1 MISLLLTAAIL
12 SAPAP
17 PVVLEAAQSQRARD
31 SRSLRERIE
40 SRFEVVPL
48 RDGIGLRPRVVRDV
62 RMIEVTDAGIAIDG
76 APVTGG
82 ELRKRLVA
90 DADAVLQL
98 SYLDAAE
105 RRSVLGLGEGAPDT
119 REAEPDTEP
128 EVTQPDRG
136 DDRRRDQ
143 VDDREPIHRNRMG
156 ERIRVFGSVEVDRDE
171 LIDGQVV
178 AVLGS
183 VRVDGEVTDQV
194 VAVLGSVNLGPDA
207 RVAGDVISIGGPV
220 RRAPGAV
227 VQGAVREIGLSESG
241 IGVNIPEGAWWGLGW
256 APFAFRPFEPSMR
269 LMATVFRFLLLALLC
284 GIVVLLARNP
294 VESIAQRVSTEPLK
308 AVVVGVLAELLF
320 IPALVL
326 TCVVL
331 AATIIGIPLLLFL
344 PFLIVAFLV
353 ILLVGFAGTAYTVGR
368 LASNRS
374 GTATD
379 QPFIQV
385 GIGLFIILL
394 PVFVARLLGLTG
406 GPMHL
411 FAMLIGGIAFLVE
424 YVAWTTGL
432 GAALIAVFT
441 RWRAR
446 RPAGGGSVQL
456 TEETTGPAPGA

>member
-17 PVVLEAAQSQRARD
+17 PVVLEAAQSQRAGD
-31 SRSLRERIE
+31 SRTLRERIE

-62 RMIEVTDAGIAIDG
+62 RMIEVTDVGIAIDG
-76 APVTGG
+76 SPVTGG
-82 ELRKRLVA
+82 ELRERLGA
-90 DADAVLQL
+90 DADVVLQL

-105 RRSVLGLGEGAPDT
+105 RRSVLGLGATDT
-119 REAEPDTEP
+119 REREPAAEADEVRPP
-128 EVTQPDRG
+128 ERAPAEEEDE
-136 DDRRRDQ
+136 
-143 VDDREPIHRNRMG
+143 REPIRRNRMG
-156 ERIRVFGSVEVDRDE
+156 ERIRVFGSVNVDRDE

-183 VRVDGEVTDQV
+183 VRIDGEVTDQV
-194 VAVLGSVNLGPDA
+194 VAVLGSVHLGPEA

-227 VQGAVREIGLSESG
+227 VRGAVREIGLSESG
-241 IGVNIPEGAWWGLGW
+241 IGVHIPEGAWWGWGL

-269 LMATVFRFLLLALLC
+269 LMATMFRFVLLALLC
-284 GIVVLLARNP
+284 GIVVLLAREP
-294 VESIAQRVSTEPLK
+294 VESIAQRVRTEPLK
-308 AVVVGVLAELLF
+308 AAVVGVLAELLF

-326 TCVVL
+326 TCTVL
-331 AATIIGIPLLLFL
+331 AITIIGIPLLLFM
-344 PFLIVAFLV
+344 PFLIIAFLL

-374 GTATD
+374 GSAGD

-385 GIGLFIILL
+385 CIGLFIILL
-394 PVFVARLLGLTG
+394 PVFVARLLGMTG

-432 GAALIAVFT
+432 GAALIGVFT

-446 RPAGGGSVQL
+446 RPAGGTSVQL

>member
-12 SAPAP
+12 SAPALP
-17 PVVLEAAQSQRARD
+17 AGLEAAQGQRAGD
-31 SRSLRERIE
+31 SRTLRQRIE

-62 RMIEVTDAGIAIDG
+62 RMIEVTDVGIAIDG
-76 APVTGG
+76 SPVTGG
-82 ELRKRLVA
+82 ELRERLGA
-90 DADAVLQL
+90 DADVVLQL

-105 RRSVLGLGEGAPDT
+105 RRSMLGLGEAVPDT
-119 REAEPDTEP
+119 RERAPDTEP
-128 EVTQPDRG
+128 EVRQPEREP
-136 DDRRRDQ
+136 DDAEE
-143 VDDREPIHRNRMG
+143 DREPIRRNRMG
-156 ERIRVFGSVEVDRDE
+156 ERIRVFGSVNVDRDE

-183 VRVDGEVTDQV
+183 VRIDGEVTDQV
-194 VAVLGSVNLGPDA
+194 VAVLGSVHLGPEA

-227 VQGAVREIGLSESG
+227 VRGAVREIGLSDSG
-241 IGVNIPEGAWWGLGW
+241 IGVHIPEGAWWGWGL

-269 LMATVFRFLLLALLC
+269 LMGTTFRFLLLAFLC
-284 GIVVLLARNP
+284 CIVVLLARDP
-294 VESIAQRVSTEPLK
+294 VESIAQRVKTEPLK
-308 AVVVGVLAELLF
+308 AIVVGVLAELLF

-331 AATIIGIPLLLFL
+331 AATIIGIPLLLFM
-344 PFLIVAFLV
+344 PFVMIAFLL

-368 LASNRS
+368 LASNRTGS
-374 GTATD
+374 VGD
-379 QPFIQV
+379 QPFLQV
-385 GIGLFIILL
+385 CIGLFIILL
-394 PVFVARLLGLTG
+394 PVFVARLLGMTG
-406 GPMHL
+406 GPMQL

-432 GAALIAVFT
+432 GAALIGVFT

-446 RPAGGGSVQL
+446 RPAGGSSVQL
-456 TEETTGPAPGA
+456 TEETSGPAPGV

>member
-1 MISLLLTAAIL
+1 MISLLLAAAIL

-17 PVVLEAAQSQRARD
+17 PVVLEAAQSQRAGD
-31 SRSLRERIE
+31 SRTLGERIQ

-62 RMIEVTDAGIAIDG
+62 RMIEVTDVGIAIDG
-76 APVTGG
+76 SPVTGG
-82 ELRKRLVA
+82 ELRKRLGA
-90 DADAVLQL
+90 DADVVLQL

-105 RRSVLGLGEGAPDT
+105 RRSVLGLGDAVPDT

-128 EVTQPDRG
+128 DVRQPERER
-136 DDRRRDQ
+136 DD
-143 VDDREPIHRNRMG
+143 DDFDIRRNRMG
-156 ERIRVFGSVEVDRDE
+156 ERIRVFGSVHVDRDE

-183 VRVDGEVTDQV
+183 VKVDGEVTDQV
-194 VAVLGSVNLGPDA
+194 VAVLGAVDLGPEA

-227 VQGAVREIGLSESG
+227 VRGAVREIGLSESG
-241 IGVNIPEGAWWGLGW
+241 IGVNIPEGAWWGWGW

-269 LMATVFRFLLLALLC
+269 LMGTMFRFLLLALLC
-284 GIVVLLARNP
+284 GIAVLLARNP
-294 VESIAQRVSTEPLK
+294 VESIAQRVRTEPLK
-308 AVVVGVLAELLF
+308 AAVVGVLAELLF

-331 AATIIGIPLLLFL
+331 AATIIGIPLLLFM
-344 PFLIVAFLV
+344 PFLIIAFLL

-368 LASNRS
+368 LASSRS
-374 GTATD
+374 GSTSD

-394 PVFVARLLGLTG
+394 PVFVARLLGMTG

-446 RPAGGGSVQL
+446 RPAGGTSVQL
-456 TEETTGPAPGA
+456 TEETSGPAPGA